1 MSWRCPVAYD
11 NSPIHHDVHHLAVT
25 QKSEGLQ
32 LRSKLLSQ
40 IATGKNDELPEM
52 ALAENMLFPKSSGLE
67 VHFLY
72 FIWSN
77 YIKLLCL
84 GPPNWLWKNIA
95 VQVLA
100 ASVRPFLPTHCDP
113 QIPRAQGFGFWSIG
127 ISQAG
132 RPTAFAGKFKPKKA
146 KNPRISK
153 KNVDI
158 ISGNPI
164 SYTPNLP
171 PNCGKIPEW

>member
-25 QKSEGLQ
+25 QKSEGFQ

-67 VHFLY
+67 VHFLS

-113 QIPRAQGFGFWSIG
+113 QIQSPLWPKSRAQWFGFWSIG

-132 RPTAFAGKFKPKKA
+132 RPTAFAGKFKPKILGFQRKML
-146 KNPRISK
+146 I
-153 KNVDI
+153 
-158 ISGNPI
+158 
-164 SYTPNLP
+164 
-171 PNCGKIPEW
+171 

>member
-1 MSWRCPVAYD
+1 
-11 NSPIHHDVHHLAVT
+11 
-25 QKSEGLQ
+25 
-32 LRSKLLSQ
+32 
-40 IATGKNDELPEM
+40 M

-113 QIPRAQGFGFWSIG
+113 QIQSPLWPKSRAQWFGFWSIG

-132 RPTAFAGKFKPKKA
+132 RPTAFAGKFKPKILGFQRKML
-146 KNPRISK
+146 I
-153 KNVDI
+153 
-158 ISGNPI
+158 
-164 SYTPNLP
+164 
-171 PNCGKIPEW
+171 